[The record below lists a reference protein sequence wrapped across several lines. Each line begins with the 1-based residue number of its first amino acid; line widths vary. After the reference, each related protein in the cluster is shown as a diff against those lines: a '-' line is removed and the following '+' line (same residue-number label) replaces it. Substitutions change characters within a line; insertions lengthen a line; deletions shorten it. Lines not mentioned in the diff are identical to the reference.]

1 MLYLKTQFGESP
13 ENITIEPSNRIILRR
28 NMAQEETEEGTVY
41 TADEVVFKLSYPM
54 TKAEIEADFN
64 SWWAFGVENDSDTEE
79 PTAEER
85 LSAVEEMLAAL
96 IGGGDEE

>member
-1 MLYLKTQFGESP
+1 MLYLKTQFSESP

-54 TKAEIEADFN
+54 TKAEIEADFD

>member
-1 MLYLKTQFGESP
+1 MLYLKTQFSESP

-28 NMAQEETEEGTVY
+28 NMAQEETEDGTVY

-54 TKAEIEADFN
+54 TKAEIETDFN

-96 IGGGDEE
+96 IGGGEEA

>member
-1 MLYLKTQFGESP
+1 MLHLKTQFSESP
-13 ENITIEPSNRIILRR
+13 ENITIEPGNRIILRR
-28 NMAQEETEEGTVY
+28 NMAQEETEDGTVY
-41 TADEVVFKLSYPM
+41 TADEVVFTLSYPV
-54 TKAEIEADFN
+54 TEDELNTNF
-64 SWWAFGVENDSDTEE
+64 SGWWAFGTENDSDTEE

>member
-1 MLYLKTQFGESP
+1 MLYLKTQFSEPP

>member
-1 MLYLKTQFGESP
+1 MLYLKTQFSESP

-54 TKAEIEADFN
+54 TKAEIEVDFD

-96 IGGGDEE
+96 IGGGEEA

>member
-1 MLYLKTQFGESP
+1 MLHLKTQFSESP

-28 NMAQEETEEGTVY
+28 NIAQEETEEGTAY

>member
-1 MLYLKTQFGESP
+1 MLHLKTQFSESP
-13 ENITIEPSNRIILRR
+13 ENITIEPGNRIILRR
-28 NMAQEETEEGTVY
+28 NMAQEETEDGTVY

-96 IGGGDEE
+96 IGGGGEE

>member
-1 MLYLKTQFGESP
+1 MLYLKTQFSGSP
-13 ENITIEPSNRIILRR
+13 ENITIEPGNRIILRR

-54 TKAEIEADFN
+54 TEAEIEADFN